1 MLKQGRWAIA
11 AVSMLM
17 GLMFVSQYRMTQTIA
32 QSNVNLQRAGDMA
45 RELAAAQKER
55 DELREQLEQIQQG
68 DASASAVKDINLLKQ
83 RAGLTD
89 VTGPGV
95 VITINDSKVP
105 VKDNENPNLY
115 LIHDEDI
122 LRVLNELRAG
132 GAEAIAVNDQRLLG
146 TSEVRCAGPTVM
158 VNGKVFGPPF
168 VIKAIGDPKTLSAAL
183 TMRGGVVD
191 TLKYWGIELKIQKE
205 EQIVVPAFSGT
216 FREDHVKT
224 TAEGGDKKL

>member
-11 AVSMLM
+11 AVSMLLGIM
-17 GLMFVSQYRMTQTIA
+17 LVGQYKTTQSIA
-32 QSNVNLQRAGDMA
+32 ESNIHLQRTGDLA
-45 RELAAAQKER
+45 RELTAAEKER
-55 DELREQLEQIQQG
+55 DELRQQLEKIQKG
-68 DASASAVKDINLLKQ
+68 DASASVVSDINLLKQ

-95 VITINDSKVP
+95 IITINDSKIP

-115 LIHDEDI
+115 LIHDEDL

-132 GAEAIAVNDQRLLG
+132 GAEAIAVNDQRLTG

-183 TMRGGVVD
+183 TMRGGVVES
-191 TLKYWGIELKIQKE
+191 LKYWGIELKIQE
-205 EQIVVPAFSGT
+205 VDQMIVPAFNGT
-216 FREDHVKT
+216 FKEEHLKVVKQ
-224 TAEGGDKKL
+224 GGDKK

>member
-11 AVSMLM
+11 AVSMLLGVM
-17 GLMFVSQYRMTQTIA
+17 LVGQYKMTQSIA
-32 QSNVNLQRAGDMA
+32 ASNIHLQRTGDLA
-45 RELAAAQKER
+45 RELTAVEKER
-55 DELREQLEQIQQG
+55 DELRQQLEAIQKNN
-68 DASASAVKDINLLKQ
+68 ATASAVSDINLLKQ

-89 VTGPGV
+89 VSGPGV

-115 LIHDEDI
+115 LIHDEDL

-132 GAEAIAVNDQRLLG
+132 GAEAIAINDQRLVG

-158 VNGKVFGPPF
+158 VNGKVFAPPF

-183 TMRGGVVD
+183 TMRGGVVES
-191 TLKYWGIELKIQKE
+191 LKYWGIELKIQKE
-205 EQIVVPAFSGT
+205 DNIVVPAFSGT
-216 FREDHVKT
+216 FKEEHLK
-224 TAEGGDKKL
+224 ELNQGGGKK

>member
-11 AVSMLM
+11 AVSMLLGIM
-17 GLMFVSQYRMTQTIA
+17 LVGQYKMTQSIA
-32 QSNVNLQRAGDMA
+32 ESNINLQRTGDLA
-45 RELAAAQKER
+45 RELTAAEKER
-55 DELREQLEQIQQG
+55 DELRQQLEKIQKG
-68 DASASAVKDINLLKQ
+68 DASASVVSDINLLKQ

-95 VITINDSKVP
+95 IITINDSKIP

-115 LIHDEDI
+115 LIHDEDL

-132 GAEAIAVNDQRLLG
+132 GAEAIAVNDQRLTG

-183 TMRGGVVD
+183 TMRGGVVES
-191 TLKYWGIELKIQKE
+191 LKYWGIELKIQE
-205 EQIVVPAFSGT
+205 VDQMIVPAFNGT
-216 FREDHVKT
+216 FKEEHLKVVKQ
-224 TAEGGDKKL
+224 GGDKK

>member
-11 AVSMLM
+11 AVSMLLGIM
-17 GLMFVSQYRMTQTIA
+17 LVGQYKMTQSIA
-32 QSNVNLQRAGDMA
+32 ESNIYLQRTGDLA
-45 RELAAAQKER
+45 RELTAAEKER
-55 DELREQLEQIQQG
+55 DELRQQLEKIQKG
-68 DASASAVKDINLLKQ
+68 DASASVVSDINLLKQ

-95 VITINDSKVP
+95 IITINDSKIP

-115 LIHDEDI
+115 LIHDEDL

-132 GAEAIAVNDQRLLG
+132 GAEAIAVNDQRLTG

-183 TMRGGVVD
+183 TMRGGVVES
-191 TLKYWGIELKIQKE
+191 LKYWGIELKIQE
-205 EQIVVPAFSGT
+205 VDQMIVPAFNGT
-216 FREDHVKT
+216 FKEEHLKVVKQ
-224 TAEGGDKKL
+224 GGDKK

>member
-1 MLKQGRWAIA
+1 MVNIK
-11 AVSMLM
+11 
-17 GLMFVSQYRMTQTIA
+17 MTQSIA
-32 QSNVNLQRAGDMA
+32 ESNIHLQRTGDLA
-45 RELAAAQKER
+45 RELTAAEKER
-55 DELREQLEQIQQG
+55 DELRQQLEKIQKG
-68 DASASAVKDINLLKQ
+68 DASASVVSDINLLKQ

-95 VITINDSKVP
+95 IITINDSKIP

-115 LIHDEDI
+115 LIHDEDL

-132 GAEAIAVNDQRLLG
+132 GAEAIAVNDQRLTG

-183 TMRGGVVD
+183 TMRGGVVES
-191 TLKYWGIELKIQKE
+191 LKYWGIELKIQE
-205 EQIVVPAFSGT
+205 VDQMIVPAFNGT
-216 FREDHVKT
+216 FKEEHLKVVKQ
-224 TAEGGDKKL
+224 GGDKK

>member
-216 FREDHVKT
+216 FREDYVKT

>member
-11 AVSMLM
+11 AVSMLLGIM
-17 GLMFVSQYRMTQTIA
+17 LVAQYKMTQSIA
-32 QSNVNLQRAGDMA
+32 ESNIHLQRTGDLA
-45 RELAAAQKER
+45 RELTAAEKER
-55 DELREQLEQIQQG
+55 DELRQQLEKIQKG
-68 DASASAVKDINLLKQ
+68 DASASVVSDINLLKQ

-95 VITINDSKVP
+95 IITINDSKIP

-115 LIHDEDI
+115 LIHDEDL

-132 GAEAIAVNDQRLLG
+132 GAEAIAVNDQRLTG

-183 TMRGGVVD
+183 TMRGGVVES
-191 TLKYWGIELKIQKE
+191 LKYWGIELKIQE
-205 EQIVVPAFSGT
+205 VDQMIVPAFNGT
-216 FREDHVKT
+216 FKEEHLKVVKQ
-224 TAEGGDKKL
+224 GGDKK